1 VKRALVID
9 ADPHTKKLLGIN
21 LGRNGYD
28 VYTATSGCDELH
40 SIRAVR
46 PDIVL
51 FELKP
56 PDSEGSKSIADIR
69 SWSSIPVIALSV
81 RGPRSDVVALLGAG
95 ADDYLAIP
103 FNVRELLARM
113 NATFRRTLPASRDP
127 VVACG
132 ELKVNLDTRYVSV
145 GEREV
150 LLTPTEYAILAYLA
164 RNCGKVVTKDVLLK
178 ELWGPL
184 AADRKESLRFHI
196 FLLREKIEGDASRPV
211 YIITEPGVGY
221 KLSC

>member
-1 VKRALVID
+1 VID
-9 ADPHTKKLLGIN
+9 ADPHTKKLLGID

-28 VYTATSGCDELH
+28 VYTTTLACDGLR

-56 PDSEGSKSIADIR
+56 PDPEGSKSIADIR

-81 RGPRSDVVALLGAG
+81 RGPRSDIVALLGAG
-95 ADDYLAIP
+95 ADDYVAIP

-127 VVACG
+127 VVVCG

-145 GEREV
+145 GGREII
-150 LLTPTEYAILAYLA
+150 LTPTEYAILAYLA
-164 RNCGKVVTKDVLLK
+164 RNCGKIVTKAALLT

-184 AADRKESLRFHI
+184 AADRKESLRFHV
-196 FLLREKIEGDASRPV
+196 FLLRGKIEKDPSQPV
-211 YIITEPGVGY
+211 YIITETGVGY
-221 KLSC
+221 RLSC